1 MAACNADARASENAG
16 EELVAAVLGAG
27 KDNILKEVKTRG
39 SWLSAADAITYGKS
53 PPAPAEGAP
62 AAEKVAG
69 NADASPAPALE
80 EAKRRI
86 AELER
91 KLAASELREVEANE
105 RAKPGNPH
113 AFSLALANHNHIA
126 YRHLSP
132 VTWRARSFAGA
143 RVSLAFVTA

>member
-126 YRHLSP
+126 YRGCNC
-132 VTWRARSFAGA
+132 V
-143 RVSLAFVTA
+143 